1 MIKSMT
7 GYGIASAELKEKKLN
22 VEIRTLNSKQL
33 DMNLKICRLYK
44 EKESDIRSVIS
55 KELERGKIDLA
66 VYFENNED
74 VSNFT
79 INKTLFQK
87 YYEELKSISAETK
100 NESPSDLFAI
110 AIKMPDVITTGSQEL
125 SNEEWKDFM
134 NVLNNALKQ
143 VNEFRIHEGEIL
155 GNDIK
160 KRINLILHLLKE
172 IEPYEKTRLNTIRE
186 RIKKNLEELIGV
198 DKTDKN
204 RFEEELIYYLEK
216 IDITEEKVRL
226 KKHCDFF
233 IETIKQPEAN
243 GRKLNFISQEIG
255 REINTIGSKAND
267 ADMQK
272 FVVQMKDEL
281 EKIKEQLLNIL

>member
-7 GYGIASAELKEKKLN
+7 GYGKAVAEQKGKKLCI
-22 VEIRTLNSKQL
+22 EIRTLNSKQL
-33 DMNLKICRLYK
+33 DMNTRISRLYK
-44 EKESDIRSVIS
+44 EKESEIRSVIS

-74 VSNFT
+74 VSNFS
-79 INKTLFQK
+79 INRALLLK
-87 YYEELKSISAETK
+87 YYEELKAISTELN
-100 NESPSDLFAI
+100 NELKSDLFAI
-110 AIKMPDVITTGSQEL
+110 ALRMPDVMTTGNQEI
-125 SNEEWKDFM
+125 SDEEWSDFAIA
-134 NVLNNALKQ
+134 LNEALKQ

-160 KRINLILHLLKE
+160 KRINLILQLLKE
-172 IEPYEKTRLNTIRE
+172 AETFEKTRMVTIRE
-186 RIKKNLEELIGV
+186 RIRKNLDELIGV

-226 KKHCDFF
+226 KKHCDYF
-233 IETIKQPEAN
+233 IQTMKQPEAN
-243 GRKLNFISQEIG
+243 GRKLAFISQEIG

-272 FVVQMKDEL
+272 LVIQMKDEL